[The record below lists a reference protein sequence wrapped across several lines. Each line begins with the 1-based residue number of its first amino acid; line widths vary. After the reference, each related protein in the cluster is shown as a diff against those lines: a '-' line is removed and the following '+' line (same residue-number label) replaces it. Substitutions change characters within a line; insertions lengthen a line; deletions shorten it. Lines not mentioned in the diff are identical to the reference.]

1 MNITIPYDEFR
12 VWKQLIAPKL
22 TNLNETAE
30 EIIEYAIT
38 EILNNAQDHSSGNQ
52 VSISIFQDENYL
64 SITIGDDGIGIFK
77 HLMEHLHL
85 EQALDAAIE
94 LCKGKLTTQ
103 PEHHSG
109 EGLFFTLHAV
119 DRLTICA
126 NAHCLEMTDSQATF
140 NVTEEIPG
148 TKVTVQLKKT
158 MNRSLETVFNTYCHV
173 NEDEIPVFD
182 QTVFRLQL
190 AQTEGRLISR
200 SQAKRV
206 MNGMER
212 FAIVEVDF
220 TGVDNIGQGFADEMF
235 RVWPSLHKE
244 TVIKTTY
251 ANEKVKK
258 LISRVTAHRYT

>member
-1 MNITIPYDEFR
+1 MNLTIPYDEFR

-38 EILNNAQDHSSGNQ
+38 EILNNAQDHSGGNN
-52 VSISIFQDENYL
+52 VSISIYQGKHDL
-64 SITIGDDGIGIFK
+64 SITIGDDGVGIFK
-77 HLMEHLHL
+77 HIMEHLLL

-94 LCKGKLTTQ
+94 LSKGKLTTQ
-103 PEHHSG
+103 PERHSG
-109 EGLFFTLHAV
+109 EGLFFTLQAV

-126 NAHCLEMTDSQATF
+126 NAHCLELTDSQATF
-140 NVTEEIPG
+140 NVAEEISG
-148 TKVTVQLKKT
+148 TKVTVQLRKT
-158 MNRSLETVFNTYCHV
+158 MNRSLETVFNAYCHV

-220 TGVDNIGQGFADEMF
+220 TGVDHIGQGFADEMF
-235 RVWPSLHKE
+235 RVWQSFHKE
-244 TVIKTTY
+244 TVIKATY

>member
-1 MNITIPYDEFR
+1 MNLTIPYDEFR

-22 TNLNETAE
+22 SNLNETAE

-38 EILNNAQDHSSGNQ
+38 EILNNAQDHSGGNK
-52 VSISIFQDENYL
+52 VSISISQDENNI
-64 SITIGDDGIGIFK
+64 SVTIGDDGVGIFK
-77 HLMEHLHL
+77 HIMAHLHL
-85 EQALDAAIE
+85 DQALDAAIE

-103 PEHHSG
+103 PERHSG
-109 EGLFFTLHAV
+109 EGLFFTLQAV

-126 NAHCLEMTDSQATF
+126 NTHCLELTDSQVTF
-140 NVTEEIPG
+140 NVDQEISG
-148 TKVTVQLKKT
+148 TKVTVQLRKT
-158 MNRSLETVFNTYCHV
+158 MNRSLETVFNAYCHV

-182 QTVFRLQL
+182 KTVFRLQL

-235 RVWPSLHKE
+235 RVWPSFHKE
-244 TVIKTTY
+244 TVIKATY

-258 LISRVTAHRYT
+258 LISRVIAHC

>member
-22 TNLNETAE
+22 INLNETAE
-30 EIIEYAIT
+30 EIFEYAIT
-38 EILNNAQDHSSGNQ
+38 EMLNNAQDHSGGNQ
-52 VSISIFQDENYL
+52 VNISISQDEYKL
-64 SITIGDDGIGIFK
+64 SVTIDDNGVGIFK
-77 HLMEHLHL
+77 HLMGHLHL

-103 PEHHSG
+103 PERHSG

-126 NAHCLEMTDSQATF
+126 NSYCLELTDSQATF
-140 NVTEEIPG
+140 NQEAQEISG
-148 TKVTVQLKKT
+148 TKVTVQLRKT
-158 MNRSLETVFNTYCHV
+158 MNRSLETVFNAFCHL

-182 QTVFRLQL
+182 QTIFRLQL

-212 FAIVEVDF
+212 FTVVEIDF
-220 TGVDNIGQGFADEMF
+220 TEVDNIGQGFADEMF
-235 RVWPSLHKE
+235 RVWPSFHQE
-244 TVIKTTY
+244 TVIKTTHT
-251 ANEKVKK
+251 NEKVNQ
-258 LISRVTAHRYT
+258 LISRVTTPH

>member
-22 TNLNETAE
+22 TNLNEMAE

-38 EILNNAQDHSSGNQ
+38 EILNNAQDHSGGNN
-52 VSISIFQDENYL
+52 VSISIYQDKHEL
-64 SITIGDDGIGIFK
+64 SVTISDNGVGIFK

-103 PEHHSG
+103 PERHSG

-126 NAHCLEMTDSQATF
+126 NAHCLELTDSQATF
-140 NVTEEIPG
+140 NKEAQEISG
-148 TKVTVQLKKT
+148 TKVTVQLRKT
-158 MNRSLETVFNTYCHV
+158 MNRSLETVFNAFCHV

-235 RVWPSLHKE
+235 RVWPSFHKE
-244 TVIKTTY
+244 TVIKATH
-251 ANEKVKK
+251 ANEKVNK
-258 LISRVTAHRYT
+258 LISRITAPG